1 MALSTAQQIR
11 LRVQDAPRIAD
22 VVRYGDGSASA
33 FDLQH
38 VNVISASAFVM
49 VSAGGT
55 PPTGWSATGA
65 TFNASGYVTFS
76 GVPSANSALKLRYV
90 YSTFSDDEI
99 DHFQTAGGNIN
110 GAALEA
116 VQTLMFDGLK
126 RSKWAAPDGS
136 EYSDVDA
143 MKLLTDMYDRFKK
156 EELEDGI
163 AGGGFGQWAITQS
176 EV

>member
-1 MALSTAQQIR
+1 MALTTAQQIR
-11 LRVQDAPRIAD
+11 LRVQDQPKIAD

-38 VNVISASAFVM
+38 VNLTSASAFIM
-49 VSAGGT
+49 VSAGGV
-55 PPTGWSATGA
+55 PATGWSATAA

-99 DHFQTAGGNIN
+99 DHYQTVGGNIN

-116 VQTLMFDGLK
+116 VQALMFDGLK
-126 RSKWAAPDGS
+126 RSKWKAPDGT
-136 EYSDVDA
+136 EYSDVEA
-143 MKLLTDMYDRFKK
+143 MKELNDLYDRLKV

-163 AGGGFGQWAITQS
+163 AAGGFGQWAVTQS